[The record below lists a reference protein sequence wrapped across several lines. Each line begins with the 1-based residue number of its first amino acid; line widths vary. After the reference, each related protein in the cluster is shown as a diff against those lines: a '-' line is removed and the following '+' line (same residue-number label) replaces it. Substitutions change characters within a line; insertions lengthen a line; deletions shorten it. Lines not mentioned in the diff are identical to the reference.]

1 MFKFEFNNIINRGII
16 FLEAKDLSIL
26 FLLTENLLATIRN
39 KTSLKLDSIV
49 DRADE
54 ASLGE

>member
-1 MFKFEFNNIINRGII
+1 MFKFEFNNIINRGIM